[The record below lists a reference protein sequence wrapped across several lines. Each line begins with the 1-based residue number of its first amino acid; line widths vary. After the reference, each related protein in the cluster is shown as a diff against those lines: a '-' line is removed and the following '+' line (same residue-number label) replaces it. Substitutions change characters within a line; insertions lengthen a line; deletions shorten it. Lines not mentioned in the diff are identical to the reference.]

1 MRPPP
6 AKVPRA
12 LVAAAVREC
21 LQLPGRPIREI
32 RRAAPHKGD
41 PAARPFRDRPV
52 WHSKP
57 GLDRCVAARL
67 KLDEERVAGPLRD
80 DGELYAAVS
89 AEISRLRR
97 SGHIQDWRASSG
109 LGVWRLA
116 RRPLRPPP
124 ADLSMSTAE
133 GGPFSGVG
141 GGQAAVPDPSPSS
154 LYCVFAGIIRSG
166 RKDSTYKFALARALL
181 DYCHRNRER
190 GSRRLVVPYRL
201 LAMSF
206 AEYYWR
212 LDRVFKLNQAPKKK
226 RTPAAVS
233 AVRSVRPSDPPES
246 YLDLDGADRAKIES
260 AIMKSVFGHARKK
273 TSLVVPRFQNVACGP
288 GRGGARWRVVP
299 NPIFYE
305 YSDDDQEIRLL
316 PEAYDFF
323 RSYYYTLMWVVL
335 DGWAEFIK
343 KSYPRS
349 VVDDALDR
357 ALSAEADLPRE
368 PAEPDIIMERAAA
381 AAGPKCRLCGG
392 LPPEYGPYGPPPRL
406 AAWSRIFCHDMVRR
420 AQACPECGR
429 PSVARPPEPRCSCGR
444 PAA

>member
-6 AKVPRA
+6 ARVPRD
-12 LVAAAVREC
+12 LIAAAVREC

-32 RRAAPHKGD
+32 RRAAPHRGD
-41 PAARPFRDRPV
+41 PAERPFRDRPV
-52 WHSKP
+52 WHTKP
-57 GLDRCVAARL
+57 DLDRCVAARL

-80 DGELYAAVS
+80 DSEMYTAVS

-97 SGHIQDWRASSG
+97 SGHIRDWKASSG

-133 GGPFSGVG
+133 GGPFSGGG
-141 GGQAAVPDPSPSS
+141 GGQVPAPSPPT
-154 LYCVFAGIIRSG
+154 LYCVFAGIIKSG
-166 RKDSTYKFALARALL
+166 RKDNTYKFALARALL
-181 DYCHRNRER
+181 DYCHRNRES
-190 GSRRLVVPYRL
+190 GGPRLAVPYRL

-212 LDRVFKLNQAPKKK
+212 LDRVFKLEQVPPTK

-233 AVRSVRPSDPPES
+233 AVRRVPLADPAVL
-246 YLDLDGADRAKIES
+246 YLDLDSADRKKIEDV
-260 AIMKSVFGHARKK
+260 IMRQVFGHASKK

-288 GRGGARWRVVP
+288 GRGGARWKVTP

-305 YSDDDQEIRLL
+305 YSDDDQVIRLL

-323 RSYYYTLMWVVL
+323 RDYYYTLMWVVL
-335 DGWAEFIK
+335 DGWAEFIR
-343 KSYPRS
+343 KSNSPS
-349 VVDDALDR
+349 AVEDALK
-357 ALSAEADLPRE
+357 SAPPAAIAPPEEA
-368 PAEPDIIMERAAA
+368 AEPDMLMERAA
-381 AAGPKCRLCGG
+381 AAGPKCQLCGG
-392 LPPEYGPYGPPPRL
+392 PRPERSPYGAPSRL
-406 AAWSRIFCHDMVRR
+406 AAWSRIFGHDMIRR

-429 PSVARPPEPRCSCGR
+429 PSIAPPPEPPCSCR
-444 PAA
+444 RAAA